1 MWEITF
7 LDDRVAEEFKA
18 LPPKISANMTHI
30 FKLLRLYGNQVG
42 EPQTKSLGDGL
53 FEIRAKGAE
62 GIGRGMFCYM
72 TGRRIYILHVF
83 VKKSDK
89 IPQKELNIARN
100 RLKELKNA

>member
-7 LDDRVAEEFKA
+7 LDDRVAEEFKT
-18 LPPKISANMTHI
+18 LPPKISANTTHI

-53 FEIRAKGAE
+53 FEIRAKGVE
-62 GIGRGMFCYM
+62 GIGRGIFFYM
-72 TGRRIYILHVF
+72 TGRRIYILHMF
-83 VKKSDK
+83 VKKSDR
-89 IPQKELNIARN
+89 IPQKELDIAKD